1 MKRKLFIL
9 LFFPFVG
16 FSQVGIN
23 QENPQQT
30 VHVGGA
36 NSSVKVEGLNM
47 VNNPDNLGAGSVTRV
62 FVDAEGDL
70 VLGTTEDNIIFILD
84 DENYIPDANDKK
96 VVQTGTGDNFTKIEV
111 NNYTFPSVIMADDGI
126 MEINYSIS
134 WYIRRN
140 NSEKVADG
148 AGRTVRTIV
157 YIYDVGAGTFLT
169 DENGV
174 EKTFGITGQFYS
186 NNNERMGA
194 HGFFYNT
201 GSDYVQVPAGEYRL
215 IFGGL
220 VGAYPDTDNTYV
232 WFGGEKDQVQV
243 IAHY

>member
-1 MKRKLFIL
+1 MIIIFL
-9 LFFPFVG
+9 LPNLMLC
-16 FSQVGIN
+16 QVGIN
-23 QENPQQT
+23 TDDPKQT
-30 VHVGGA
+30 LHVEGSEA
-36 NSSVKVEGLNM
+36 TVKIEGLNEA
-47 VNNPDNLGAGSVTRV
+47 NNAKNLGGSSQTRV
-62 FVDAEGDL
+62 FVNTEGDL
-70 VLGTTEDNIIFILD
+70 VLGDTEDNISFILD
-84 DENYIPDANDKK
+84 DENYIPDNNEKK

-111 NNYTFPSVIMADDGI
+111 NNYTFPSVIMAEEGI

-140 NSEKVADG
+140 NSEKVSDG

-157 YIYDVGAGTFLT
+157 YIYDVNNGVYLT

-186 NNNERMGA
+186 NNSDTEGA
-194 HGFFYNT
+194 HGFYYNT
-201 GSDYVQVPAGEYRL
+201 GSDYVQVPAGVYRL

-220 VGAYPDTDNTYV
+220 VGAYPDSDNVYV
-232 WFGGEKDQVQV
+232 WFGGQKDQVQV